1 MRGRSGFASKRWG
14 QRLLVTT
21 FSGYLSAIIA
31 PATAAD
37 LHPRERASSSVL
49 ALVIQ
54 RPPQLST
61 PSVGPGASYSLRST
75 DPSASCTHR
84 HPRDALVGLF
94 AGHADSTFPTDTP
107 RFFPFRFP
115 ACREFFQ
122 ALEACHAN
130 FWTKWT
136 GGCNTAKNQLNS
148 CLHKEVSG
156 ASRSS
161 PLFIFAQRAASLTT
175 GWRPWSVHRKT
186 AKTQRSGKPRKNR
199 RGRNCTRTIDLPR
212 PSSSDELPVPPSG
225 HGEPSVELRYR

>member
-1 MRGRSGFASKRWG
+1 MVEAGGIGDRKMRGRSGFTSKRWG

-31 PATAAD
+31 PAAAAG
-37 LHPRERASSSVL
+37 LHPRERSSSSVL

-84 HPRDALVGLF
+84 HPRDASVGFF

-156 ASRSS
+156 ALP
-161 PLFIFAQRAASLTT
+161 PLYFRATCRFANDGLETMVRAS
-175 GWRPWSVHRKT
+175 
-186 AKTQRSGKPRKNR
+186 KNR
-199 RGRNCTRTIDLPR
+199 EDAKVRQAKKEQAWK
-212 PSSSDELPVPPSG
+212 EL
-225 HGEPSVELRYR
+225 HEDD